1 MLNIGEMMADEDS
14 RYKTILDNL
23 YDGVYFVDRERRIL
37 YWNHGAERITGFKAE
52 QILGRR
58 CMDNILNHVTENGTQ
73 LCLNGCPLHAT
84 IQDGHG
90 RESEVFL
97 HHADGHRVP
106 VSIRTSP
113 MRNADG
119 EIIGAVEIFSDNSS
133 LMTTRR
139 RVNRLEQ
146 KILLDPLTGIGNRRL
161 IDIRLQSA
169 LSEYRQHG
177 IPFGVLFMDVDHFK
191 QVNDRYGHD
200 IGDRLLIAIANTL
213 YRNLRSEDTVGRWG
227 GEEFVAVL
235 HGVDRDGLMN
245 AAEKLCAL
253 VANSNLTIDRGE
265 VRVTLSIG
273 ATLLRSGDD
282 IEALIQRVDQNMYR
296 SKQAGRN
303 RASFDLPPSKN
314 P

>member
-1 MLNIGEMMADEDS
+1 MSDEET
-14 RYKTILDNL
+14 RYKEILDNL
-23 YDGVYFVDRERRIL
+23 YDGVYFVDRERHIN

-84 IQDGHG
+84 IQDGHA

-113 MRNADG
+113 MRNAEG

-177 IPFGVLFMDVDHFK
+177 IPFGVLFMDVDNFK
-191 QVNDRYGHD
+191 QVNDRYGHEV
-200 IGDRLLIAIANTL
+200 GDHLLVTIANTL

-227 GEEFVAVL
+227 GEEFIALL
-235 HGVDRDGLMN
+235 HGVEREGLMN
-245 AAEKLCAL
+245 AAEKIRAL
-253 VANSNLTIDRGE
+253 VASSNLTIDRQQIG
-265 VRVTLSIG
+265 VTISVG
-273 ATLLRSGDD
+273 ATLPHPGDD
-282 IEALIQRVDQNMYR
+282 LESVIRRVDQNMYH
-296 SKQAGRN
+296 SKREGRN
-303 RASFDLPPSKN
+303 RASFDLPESKSR
-314 P
+314 